1 MRSFNLVQW
10 NVSGQTSARGA
21 SQGRRAFQQLCML
34 WLGDVATPEYM
45 YIEQSPEK
53 VHGNAATLP
62 LHSFA
67 FILRL
72 TGELTCAI
80 VANRPVERKP
90 KERGQSSDKE
100 LERLPLFHKAARQ
113 VWYEMS
119 AKSR

>member
-10 NVSGQTSARGA
+10 NASGQSSARGA

-34 WLGDVATPEYM
+34 LLGDVATPEYM
-45 YIEQSPEK
+45 YIERSPEK
-53 VHGNAATLP
+53 AHGNAANLP

-72 TGELTCAI
+72 TGELTYAI

-90 KERGQSSDKE
+90 KEKGRSSNKE
-100 LERLPLFHKAARQ
+100 VERLPLFHKAA
-113 VWYEMS
+113 MGS
-119 AKSR
+119 DPC